1 MIFVRPYILLLLLL
15 IIPIVV
21 WYVWKRKSISAKM
34 QVSTIEPF
42 LGAKRTYK
50 YYLLHVPF
58 ALKMVALAM
67 LIVIMARPQSAKEFD
82 NKNAEGIDVVLSI
95 DISASMLAQDLYP
108 NRLIAAK
115 DVATNFVNERV
126 NDNIGLVVFSGASS
140 SICPL
145 TTDKN
150 ALANLITSIDTGMVR
165 AEGTA
170 IGVGLA
176 SAVSRLKDSK
186 AKSKVIILLTDG
198 EDNVGKITPLKGAEL
213 AKSFGIRVYTIGVGS
228 NGMAPMPTFDKATG
242 KRGIRMEPVVIDEKT
257 LQEIASVTNGL
268 YFRATNTDEL
278 KSIYAS
284 IDKLEK
290 SKVSVSNFAHRKE
303 LFFPFAC
310 VALASLLISLVLSS
324 TILRRNP

>member
-21 WYVWKRKSISAKM
+21 WYVWKHKSISAKM